1 MASGLIQVFDQDV
14 LLLSSMMREIDT
26 EQDADGDSSLFA
38 PFSRRSL
45 GSFCFI
51 LFQVVARQAKKN
63 AACSCQVNILI
74 TNSHMST
81 HLRDIVSISTHLP
94 DIVVRPPQ
102 PAFNRAAIMDCC
114 L

>member
-45 GSFCFI
+45 WSCCFI
-51 LFQVVARQAKKN
+51 LFQEVAGRAEIIGRGSLQLSGENHDDK
-63 AACSCQVNILI
+63 
-74 TNSHMST
+74 ST
-81 HLRDIVSISTHLP
+81 HLAL
-94 DIVVRPPQ
+94 Q
-102 PAFNRAAIMDCC
+102 
-114 L
+114 

>member
-51 LFQVVARQAKKN
+51 LFQVVARQAKKK
-63 AACSCQVNILI
+63 CSLQLSGEYND
-74 TNSHMST
+74 NKFT
-81 HLRDIVSISTHLP
+81 HVAM
-94 DIVVRPPQ
+94 Q
-102 PAFNRAAIMDCC
+102 
-114 L
+114 

>member
-1 MASGLIQVFDQDV
+1 VASGLIQVFDQDV

-51 LFQVVARQAKKN
+51 LFQVVARQAKKK
-63 AACSCQVNILI
+63 CSLQLSGEYIDNKF
-74 TNSHMST
+74 T
-81 HLRDIVSISTHLP
+81 HVDTLT
-94 DIVVRPPQ
+94 
-102 PAFNRAAIMDCC
+102 
-114 L
+114 